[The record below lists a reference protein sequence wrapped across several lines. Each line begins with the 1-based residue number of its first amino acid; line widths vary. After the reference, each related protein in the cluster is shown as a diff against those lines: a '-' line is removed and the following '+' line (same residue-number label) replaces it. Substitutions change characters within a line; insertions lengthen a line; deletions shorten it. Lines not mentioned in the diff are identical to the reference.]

1 MNKKIKNCIKFIGK
15 MLVLLKNVKEIMSAS
30 IDFVMFAERMH
41 YHPKLPIELKRSI
54 HQISSLER
62 ERELMMTED
71 RYSMLMEKVYEK
83 RRISEKRMM
92 DDYIRRES
100 EWRRHESK
108 KMTEYNQIYL
118 WNRENEER
126 HKQKN
131 KYNKET
137 NKLYTFFTNV

>member
-1 MNKKIKNCIKFIGK
+1 
-15 MLVLLKNVKEIMSAS
+15 MLVLFKNVKEIMSMS

-62 ERELMMTED
+62 ERELMIEED
-71 RYSMLMEKVYEK
+71 KYSMLMEKVYEK
-83 RRISEKRMM
+83 RLISEKRMM
-92 DDYIRRES
+92 NDYIRRES
-100 EWRRHESK
+100 EWRRQESK
-108 KMTEYNQIYL
+108 KMTEFNQIYL
-118 WNRENEER
+118 WNREYEER
-126 HKQKN
+126 QRQKN

>member
-1 MNKKIKNCIKFIGK
+1 M
-15 MLVLLKNVKEIMSAS
+15 EAS
-30 IDFVMFAERMH
+30 GI
-41 YHPKLPIELKRSI
+41 
-54 HQISSLER
+54 
-62 ERELMMTED
+62 
-71 RYSMLMEKVYEK
+71 
-83 RRISEKRMM
+83 
-92 DDYIRRES
+92 
-100 EWRRHESK
+100 K

>member
-15 MLVLLKNVKEIMSAS
+15 MLVLFKNVKEIMSAS

-62 ERELMMTED
+62 ERELMLSED

-131 KYNKET
+131 KYTKET

>member
-1 MNKKIKNCIKFIGK
+1 
-15 MLVLLKNVKEIMSAS
+15 MLVLFKNVKEIMSAS

-100 EWRRHESK
+100 EWRRQESK
-108 KMTEYNQIYL
+108 K
-118 WNRENEER
+118 
-126 HKQKN
+126 
-131 KYNKET
+131 
-137 NKLYTFFTNV
+137 

>member
-1 MNKKIKNCIKFIGK
+1 
-15 MLVLLKNVKEIMSAS
+15 MLVLFKNVKEIMSAS

-100 EWRRHESK
+100 EWRRQESK

-126 HKQKN
+126 HKQKKN